1 MTKVIQ
7 SNLSGGEVSDA
18 IAARVDIDKYKSA
31 VYKAENFFVQVQGGL
46 TNRPGLEYVAPAK
59 TPSTAVRL
67 IPFEFNTSQ
76 TYILEFGN
84 LYMRVYKDGGQVLTG
99 SAKTITG
106 ITKASPAVVTSNA
119 HGLANGDDVY
129 VTGVVG
135 MTELNGRFLRVA
147 STATN
152 TFALTDYAGTNI
164 NSSGYTTYG
173 SAGSAQKVFELATP
187 YTAAEIFALQY
198 VQSADVLT
206 ITHPNYAPQ
215 DIARTDHDVWTL
227 TEIDFKPE
235 QSFPTALAVTV
246 NSGGS
251 TTYRYVVTATNID
264 SGEESLRGTA
274 PVVGTAIS
282 AVTKADPGVVTTSAT
297 HGLLNGDDIYISG
310 VAGMTELNG
319 QVFKVAGKSGSAFQL
334 TDSTGANVDTTDY
347 TTYSSGGSV
356 FPMFIKITNGHAN
369 PDNTIAWTAAANA
382 ESYTVY
388 REKNGLFGFIG
399 RTELTDFTDVNIG
412 PEVDDTPP
420 RTRNP
425 FVGVGNFPSTV
436 GYHEQRKLFGNSD
449 SYTQRVWMTQTAH
462 FTNLAVSSPTR
473 DDDAITVTLASRQVN
488 EIRHFVS
495 LSDLVILTSGGEWL
509 VQGVDGV
516 ITPSGIQIKPQSYYG
531 STDLPPIVAGD
542 IVLYMQPGQAVRDL
556 GYKFES
562 DSYTG
567 NDLSI
572 LSRHLFDNNTIVD
585 WTYAQAPHSV
595 IWCVRDDG
603 VLLGMTYSREQNVF
617 GWHRHTTKG
626 DFKSTA
632 AIREGDDDFTYYVVD
647 RLIGGS
653 TVKYVERMRSRDIS
667 DVQDSYFVDSGLTL
681 DVPITVTGFTRANPI
696 VITAPSHGFVDGDVV
711 DVSGIKVAD
720 NTSNRGWAYDT
731 EVEGSGYTVA
741 GKTTNTFQL
750 QNNAV
755 GVNSSAFK
763 VYHSGGTVRKAITT
777 LSGLWHLEGESV
789 VALANGYVV
798 RDLTVSSGS
807 VTLPSAASRV
817 HVGLSY
823 TSEMQSLR
831 IDNGN
836 IGDTIQG
843 RDKKISR
850 LSMRFETT
858 LGGWYGPDS
867 DHMREIKYGLS
878 AQYGQPPVWVTGDKG
893 VTMSPS
899 WNKDGYVIVQ
909 QRDPLPM
916 NLLALIPDVLVGGN

>member
-7 SNLSGGEVSDA
+7 SNLSGGEISDA

-152 TFALTDYAGTNI
+152 TFALTDYAGTSI

-187 YTAAEIFALQY
+187 YTAADIFALQY

-867 DHMREIKYGLS
+867 DHMREIKYGLP

>member
-7 SNLSGGEVSDA
+7 SNLSGGEVSEA
-18 IAARVDIDKYKSA
+18 IAARVDIDKYKSS
-31 VYKAENFFVQVQGGL
+31 VYKAENFFVQVHGGL

-59 TPSTAVRL
+59 TPTTAVRI
-67 IPFEFNTSQ
+67 IPFEFNTTQ

-99 SAKTITG
+99 SAKTITAA
-106 ITKASPAVVTSNA
+106 TKANPVVVTSSS
-119 HGLANGDDVY
+119 HSFVNGDDVY
-129 VTGVVG
+129 ISGVVG
-135 MTELNGRFLRVA
+135 MTELNGRFLRAA
-147 STATN
+147 SVTTH

-164 NSSGYTTYG
+164 NSSAFTTYG
-173 SAGSAQKVFELATP
+173 SAGTAQKVFELTTP
-187 YTAAEIFALQY
+187 YAAADIFDLQY

-206 ITHPNYAPQ
+206 ITHPDYAPR

-235 QSFPTALAVTV
+235 QAFPTALAVTV
-246 NSGGS
+246 NSTGS
-251 TTYRYVVTATNID
+251 ETERYVVTATNID

-274 PVVGTAIS
+274 PVAGSAITAI
-282 AVTKADPGVVTTSAT
+282 TKADPGVVTTGT
-297 HGLLNGDDIYISG
+297 HGLLNGDDVYISG
-310 VAGMTELNG
+310 VVGMTEVNG
-319 QVFKVAGKSGSAFQL
+319 QVFKVANKATTTFEL
-334 TDSTGANVDTTDY
+334 TDSTGANVNTTNY

-356 FPMFIKITNGHAN
+356 FPMFIKITNGHAT
-369 PDNTIAWTAAANA
+369 PDNTISWTAAANA

-399 RTELTDFTDVNIG
+399 RTELTSFTDVNIA

-425 FVGVGNFPSTV
+425 FVGAGNYPSTV

-449 SYTQRVWMTQTAH
+449 SYTQRVWMTQTAN

-473 DDDAITVTLASRQVN
+473 DDDAITVTLASRKVN

-495 LSDLVILTSGGEWL
+495 LTDLVVLTSGGEWL
-509 VQGVDGV
+509 IQGVDGV

-531 STDLPPIVAGD
+531 STGLPPIVAGD
-542 IVLYMQPGQAVRDL
+542 IVLYVQPGQAVRDL

-567 NDLSI
+567 NDLSV
-572 LSRHLFDNNTIVD
+572 LSRHLFDNNTLVD

-603 VLLGMTYSREQNVF
+603 ILLGMTYSREQSVF

-632 AIREGDDDFTYYVVD
+632 AIREGDDDSTYYIVERTV
-647 RLIGGS
+647 GGA

-681 DVPITVTGFTRANPI
+681 DSPVTITGFTNANP
-696 VITAPSHGFVDGDVV
+696 VVVTATSHNFTNGDVV
-711 DVSGIKVAD
+711 DITGIKVAD
-720 NTSNRGWAYDT
+720 SDVTRGWSYDT
-731 EVEGSGYTVA
+731 EIEGSGYTVA
-741 GKTTNTFQL
+741 GATTHTFQL
-750 QNNAV
+750 QNSGAN
-755 GVNSSAFK
+755 VNGSAFK
-763 VYHSGGTVRKAITT
+763 VYQSGGQVRKAVTT
-777 LSGLWHLEGESV
+777 LSGLWHLEGQPV

-798 RDLTVSSGS
+798 RSLTVSSGS

-817 HVGLSY
+817 HIGLPY

-836 IGDTIQG
+836 PGDTIQG

-858 LGGWYGPDS
+858 LGGWYGPDR

-878 AQYGQPPVWVTGDKG
+878 SQYGQPPAWVTGDKG

-916 NLLALIPDVLVGGN
+916 NLLALIPDVVIGGN

>member
-7 SNLSGGEVSDA
+7 ANLSGGEVSEA
-18 IAARVDIDKYKSA
+18 IAARVDIDKYKSS
-31 VYKAENFFVQVQGGL
+31 VYKAENFFVQVHGGL
-46 TNRPGLEYVAPAK
+46 TNRPGLEFIAPAK
-59 TPSTAVRL
+59 TPSTAVRAC
-67 IPFEFNTSQ
+67 PFEFNTTQ

-99 SAKTITG
+99 SAKTITA
-106 ITKASPAVVTSNA
+106 ITKADPAVVTSSS
-119 HGLANGDDVY
+119 HGFINGDDVFI
-129 VTGVVG
+129 TGVVG
-135 MTELNGRFLRVA
+135 MTELNGRFFRVA
-147 STATN
+147 SVTTH
-152 TFALTDYAGTNI
+152 TFALTDYAGANI
-164 NSSGYTTYG
+164 NSSAFTTYG
-173 SAGSAQKVFELATP
+173 SAGTAQKVFELATP
-187 YTAAEIFALQY
+187 YLAADIFELQY

-206 ITHPNYAPQ
+206 ITHPDYAPR

-227 TEIDFKPE
+227 TEINFQPE
-235 QSFPTALAVTV
+235 QDFPTALAVTV

-251 TTYRYVVTATNID
+251 ETERYVVTATNID

-274 PVVGTAIS
+274 PAVGSGIS
-282 AVTKADPGVVTTSAT
+282 AITKANPGVVTMSGA
-297 HGLLNGDDIYISG
+297 HGLLNGDDVYISG
-310 VAGMTELNG
+310 VVGMTEVNG
-319 QVFKVAGKSGSAFQL
+319 QVFKVSNKATTTFEL
-334 TDSTGANVDTTDY
+334 TDSAGALINTTNY

-356 FPMFIKITNGHAN
+356 FPMFIKITNGHAT
-369 PDNTIAWTAAANA
+369 PDNTIAWTAAADA

-399 RTELTDFTDVNIG
+399 RTQLTDFTDLNIG

-425 FVGVGNFPSTV
+425 FVGASNFPSTV
-436 GYHEQRKLFGNSD
+436 GYHQQRKLFGNSD
-449 SYTQRVWMTQTAH
+449 TYTQRIWMTQTAH
-462 FTNLAVSSPTR
+462 FTNLSVSSPTR

-495 LSDLVILTSGGEWL
+495 LSDLVVLTSGGEWL

-516 ITPSGIQIKPQSYYG
+516 ISPSGIQIKPQSYYG
-531 STDLPPIVAGD
+531 STELPPIVAGD
-542 IVLYMQPGQAVRDL
+542 IVIYMQPGQAVRDL

-567 NDLSI
+567 NDLSV
-572 LSRHLFDNNTIVD
+572 LARHLFDNNSIVD
-585 WTYAQAPHSV
+585 WTYAQAPHSI

-603 VLLGMTYSREQNVF
+603 ILLGMTYSREQNVF

-626 DFKSTA
+626 DFKSAA

-647 RLIGGS
+647 RIIGGA
-653 TVKYVERMRSRDIS
+653 TVKYIERMRTRDIANI
-667 DVQDSYFVDSGLTL
+667 QDSYFVDSGLTL
-681 DVPITVTGFTRANPI
+681 DSPLTITGFTNANP
-696 VITAPSHGFVDGDVV
+696 VVVTATSHGFTNGDVV
-711 DVSGIKVAD
+711 DVTGIKVVDSDA
-720 NTSNRGWAYDT
+720 TRGWSYDT
-731 EVEGSGYTVA
+731 ELEGTGYTVA
-741 GKTTNTFQL
+741 GATTHTFQL
-750 QNNAV
+750 ENNGAA
-755 GVNSSAFK
+755 VNSTAFK
-763 VYHSGGTVRKAITT
+763 VYSSGGQVREAVTTVG
-777 LSGLWHLEGESV
+777 GLWHLEGQVV
-789 VALANGYVV
+789 VALANGYVI
-798 RDLTVSSGS
+798 RDLTVASGS

-817 HVGLSY
+817 HVGLPY
-823 TSEMQSLR
+823 TSEAQSLR

-858 LGGWYGPDS
+858 LGGWYGPDA

-878 AQYGQPPVWVTGDKG
+878 SQYGQPPEWVTGDKG

>member
-1 MTKVIQ
+1 MTTVIQ

-18 IAARVDIDKYKSA
+18 IAARTDIDKYKSSA
-31 VYKAENFFVQVQGGL
+31 YKVENFFVQVHGGL
-46 TNRPGLEYVAPAK
+46 TNRAGLEYVAPAK
-59 TPSTAVRL
+59 TPSTPVRL
-67 IPFEFNTSQ
+67 IPFEFNTTQ

-99 SAKTITG
+99 SAKTISAA
-106 ITKASPAVVTSNA
+106 TKADPAVVTATS
-119 HGLANGDDVY
+119 HGFSNGDDVY
-129 VTGVVG
+129 ISGVVG
-135 MTELNGRFLRVA
+135 MTELNGRFFRVA
-147 STATN
+147 SVSTN
-152 TFALTDYAGTNI
+152 TFALTDYAGANI
-164 NSSGYTTYG
+164 DSTAFTTYG
-173 SAGSAQKVFELATP
+173 SAGTAQKVFELTTP
-187 YTAAEIFALQY
+187 YTAADIFELQY

-206 ITHPNYAPQ
+206 VTHPNYAPR
-215 DIARTDHDVWTL
+215 DIARSGHDVWTL

-235 QSFPTALAVTV
+235 QAFPTALAVTV

-251 TTYRYVVTATNID
+251 ETERYVVTATNTD

-274 PVVGTAIS
+274 PAVGGGINAI
-282 AVTKADPGVVTTSAT
+282 TKANPGVVTTASA
-297 HGLLNGDDIYISG
+297 HNLLNGDDVYISG
-310 VAGMTELNG
+310 VVGMTEVNG
-319 QVFKVAGKSGSAFQL
+319 QVFKVANKGTTTFELS
-334 TDSTGANVDTTDY
+334 DSTGADVNTTNY

-356 FPMFIKITNGHAN
+356 FPMFIKITNGHAD
-369 PDNTIAWTAAANA
+369 PDNTISWTAVAGA

-425 FVGVGNFPSTV
+425 FVGVGNYPSTV

-449 SYTQRVWMTQTAH
+449 TYTQRIWMTQTAH

-542 IVLYMQPGQAVRDL
+542 IVIYMQPGQAVRDL

-567 NDLSI
+567 NDLSV
-572 LSRHLFDNNTIVD
+572 LARHLFDNNSIVD
-585 WTYAQAPHSV
+585 WTYAQAPHSI

-603 VLLGMTYSREQNVF
+603 ILLGMTYSREQNVF

-626 DFKSTA
+626 DFKSAA
-632 AIREGDDDFTYYVVD
+632 AIREGDDDFTYYVID
-647 RLIGGS
+647 RIVGGA
-653 TVKYVERMRSRDIS
+653 TVKYIERMRTRDIS

-681 DVPITVTGFTRANPI
+681 DSPVTITGFTNANP
-696 VITAPSHGFVDGDVV
+696 VVVTAPSHGFSDGDTV
-711 DVSGIKVAD
+711 DITRIKVIDSDA
-720 NTSNRGWAYDT
+720 NRGWSYDA
-731 EVEGSGYTVA
+731 EIEGTGYTVA
-741 GKTTNTFQL
+741 GATTNTFQL
-750 QNNAV
+750 QNN
-755 GVNSSAFK
+755 GVDVNGSAFK
-763 VYHSGGTVRKAITT
+763 VYSSGGEVRKAVTV
-777 LSGLWHLEGESV
+777 LGGLWHLEGQSV

-798 RDLTVSSGS
+798 RDLTVASGS

-817 HVGLSY
+817 HIGLSY

-836 IGDTIQG
+836 PGDTIQG

-850 LSMRFETT
+850 FSMRFETT
-858 LGGWYGPDS
+858 LGGWYGPDR

-878 AQYGQPPVWVTGDKG
+878 SQYGQPPAWVTGDKG

-916 NLLALIPDVLVGGN
+916 NLLALIPDVVIGGN

>member
-18 IAARVDIDKYKSA
+18 IAARVDIDKYKSS
-31 VYKAENFFVQVQGGL
+31 VYKAENFFVQVHGGL
-46 TNRPGLEYVAPAK
+46 TNRPGLEYVSPAK
-59 TPSTAVRL
+59 TPSTSVRL
-67 IPFEFNTSQ
+67 IPFEFNTTQ
-76 TYILEFGN
+76 TYILEFGD

-99 SAKTITG
+99 SAKTISAA
-106 ITKASPAVVTSNA
+106 TKADPAVVTATS
-119 HGLANGDDVY
+119 HGFSNGDDVY
-129 VTGVVG
+129 ISGVVG
-135 MTELNGRFLRVA
+135 MTELNGRFFRVA
-147 STATN
+147 SVSTN
-152 TFALTDYAGTNI
+152 TFALTDYAGANI
-164 NSSGYTTYG
+164 DSTAFTTYG
-173 SAGSAQKVFELATP
+173 SAGTAQKVFELTTP
-187 YTAAEIFALQY
+187 YTAADIFELQY

-206 ITHPNYAPQ
+206 VTHPNYAPR
-215 DIARTDHDVWTL
+215 DIARSDHDVWTL

-235 QSFPTALAVTV
+235 QAFPTALAVTV

-251 TTYRYVVTATNID
+251 ETERYVVTATNID

-274 PVVGTAIS
+274 PAVGGGINAITN
-282 AVTKADPGVVTTSAT
+282 ANPGVVTTASA
-297 HGLLNGDDIYISG
+297 HNLLNGDDVYISG
-310 VAGMTELNG
+310 VVGMTEVNG
-319 QVFKVAGKSGSAFQL
+319 QVFKVSNKGTTTFEL
-334 TDSTGANVDTTDY
+334 TDSTGAQVNTTSY

-356 FPMFIKITNGHAN
+356 FPMFIKITNGHAT
-369 PDNTIAWTAAANA
+369 PDNTISWTAAPNA

-425 FVGVGNFPSTV
+425 FVGVGNYPSTV

-449 SYTQRVWMTQTAH
+449 TYTQRIWMTQTAH

-488 EIRHFVS
+488 EIRHYVS
-495 LSDLVILTSGGEWL
+495 LSDLVVLTSGGEWL

-531 STDLPPIVAGD
+531 STELPPIVAGD
-542 IVLYMQPGQAVRDL
+542 IVIYMQPGQAVRDL

-567 NDLSI
+567 NDLSV
-572 LSRHLFDNNTIVD
+572 LARHLFDNNSIVD
-585 WTYAQAPHSV
+585 WTYAQAPHSI

-603 VLLGMTYSREQNVF
+603 ILLGMTYSREQSVF

-626 DFKSTA
+626 DFKSAA
-632 AIREGDDDFTYYVVD
+632 AIREGDDDFTYYVID
-647 RLIGGS
+647 RIVGGT
-653 TVKYVERMRSRDIS
+653 TVKYIERMRTRDIS

-681 DVPITVTGFTRANPI
+681 DNPVTITGFTNADP
-696 VITAPSHGFVDGDVV
+696 VVVTAPSHGFSNGDVV
-711 DVSGIKVAD
+711 DITGIKVVDSDA
-720 NTSNRGWAYDT
+720 TRGWSYDT
-731 EVEGSGYTVA
+731 EIEGTGYTVA
-741 GKTTNTFQL
+741 GVTTNTFQL
-750 QNNAV
+750 QNNGAD
-755 GVNSSAFK
+755 VNGSAFK
-763 VYHSGGTVRKAITT
+763 VYNSGGEVRKAVTT
-777 LSGLWHLEGESV
+777 LGGLWHLEGQSV

-798 RDLTVSSGS
+798 RDLTVANGS

-817 HVGLSY
+817 HIGLSY

-836 IGDTIQG
+836 PGDTIQS

-858 LGGWYGPDS
+858 LGGWYGPDR

-878 AQYGQPPVWVTGDKG
+878 SQYGQPPAWVTGDKG

-916 NLLALIPDVLVGGN
+916 NLLALIPDVVIGGN

>member
-7 SNLSGGEVSDA
+7 SNLSGGEISDA

-187 YTAAEIFALQY
+187 YTAADIFALQY

-399 RTELTDFTDVNIG
+399 RTELTDFTDVNIS

-681 DVPITVTGFTRANPI
+681 DIPITVTGFTRANPI

-731 EVEGSGYTVA
+731 EVGGSGYTVA

-836 IGDTIQG
+836 IGDTIQA

>member
-187 YTAAEIFALQY
+187 YTAADIFALQY

>member
-7 SNLSGGEVSDA
+7 SNLSGGEISDA

-187 YTAAEIFALQY
+187 YTAADIFALQY

-399 RTELTDFTDVNIG
+399 RTELTDFTDVNIS

-681 DVPITVTGFTRANPI
+681 DIPITVTGFTRANPI

-731 EVEGSGYTVA
+731 EVDGSGYTVA